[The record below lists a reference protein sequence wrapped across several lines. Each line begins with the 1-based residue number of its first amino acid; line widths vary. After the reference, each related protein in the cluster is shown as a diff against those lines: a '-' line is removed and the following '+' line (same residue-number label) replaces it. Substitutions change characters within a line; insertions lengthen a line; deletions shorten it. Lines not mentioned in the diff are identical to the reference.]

1 MIINQI
7 HDTYLYLKPQS
18 DTFSKSDLGIPDKNP
33 IDIVLEL
40 DHLKEVNNL
49 LLGILL
55 DLNKDQTLKGYCLVV
70 VKSDLNGF
78 SKPDSLIVVPT
89 LLEAEDYIQ
98 MEQIQRDLGL

>member
-1 MIINQI
+1 MINEI

-18 DTFSKSDLGIPDKNP
+18 DNFSKSDLIISDKNP

>member
-1 MIINQI
+1 M
-7 HDTYLYLKPQS
+7 
-18 DTFSKSDLGIPDKNP
+18 
-33 IDIVLEL
+33 
-40 DHLKEVNNL
+40 

-78 SKPDSLIVVPT
+78 SKSDSLIVVPT
-89 LLEAEDYIQ
+89 LSEAEDYIQ